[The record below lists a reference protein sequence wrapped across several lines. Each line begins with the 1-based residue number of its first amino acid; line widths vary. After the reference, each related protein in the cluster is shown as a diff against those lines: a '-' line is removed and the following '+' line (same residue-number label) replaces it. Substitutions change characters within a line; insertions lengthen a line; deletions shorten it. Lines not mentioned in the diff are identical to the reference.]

1 MWAASIKFSNALCK
15 PSTIMVK
22 SIKKYLLNLKLLF
35 AVCLIPVAAVCKADG
50 EANYARVFEAV
61 CIASRL
67 EPRRINALLEM
78 QQRHEFIEAT
88 ELALSSPDADA
99 GALFLNNGKIY
110 FLVYGARSDI
120 HGGAFCSL
128 GTEGFA
134 HSDLK
139 LLMKN
144 YFTTFSFMAD
154 ERIGGS
160 NISVYEAFLPG
171 FPKDMAVSIQSD
183 YGISVVSLYS
193 TE

>member
-1 MWAASIKFSNALCK
+1 
-15 PSTIMVK
+15 MVK
-22 SIKKYLLNLKLLF
+22 SMKKYLLNLKLLF
-35 AVCLIPVAAVCKADG
+35 AFCLIPVAAVCKADG

-67 EPRRINALLEM
+67 EAKRINALLEM
-78 QQRHEFIEAT
+78 QQRHEFIGAT
-88 ELALSSPDADA
+88 KLALASPDADA
-99 GALFLNNGKIY
+99 GAMFLNNGKVY
-110 FLVYGARSDI
+110 FVAYGARSDI

-139 LLMKN
+139 RLMKN
-144 YFTTFSFMAD
+144 YFTTCSFKAD

-160 NISVYEAFLPG
+160 NVSVYEGFLPG

-183 YGISVVSLYS
+183 YGMSVFSLYS
-193 TE
+193 TK